1 MKLKYYL
8 RGLGIGIIV
17 TTVILMISF
26 GKREAKLSDEE
37 IISRAEVLGMVMP
50 EESSEIDETNTP
62 ETDETEPDVLPE
74 SEQEP
79 GIPEDTQAG
88 DMPQVP
94 EDTQVGD
101 MPQVPE
107 DTQIGDIPPE
117 SESEPEIPE
126 DTSAGT
132 QQGAAGQDGV
142 PTQAGEG
149 IYRLVIEKGDVCRIV
164 CEKLAAAGVVSD
176 AEALRRYLFE
186 IGYASNISVGMY
198 DIPYGAA
205 NEEIASI
212 LQAGPLEIEN

>member
-50 EESSEIDETNTP
+50 EESSETE
-62 ETDETEPDVLPE
+62 ETETDVLPE
-74 SEQEP
+74 SEQDPE
-79 GIPEDTQAG
+79 IPEDTQTG
-88 DMPQVP
+88 DMPSVP
-94 EDTQVGD
+94 EDTQTGN
-101 MPQVPE
+101 MPPVPG
-107 DTQIGDIPPE
+107 DTQIGDMLPE

-126 DTSAGT
+126 DTSPGT

>member
-26 GKREAKLSDEE
+26 GKREAKLSEEE

-50 EESSEIDETNTP
+50 EESSETEETNASGT
-62 ETDETEPDVLPE
+62 EETETDVLPE
-74 SEQEP
+74 SEQDPE
-79 GIPEDTQAG
+79 IPEDTQTG

-94 EDTQVGD
+94 EDTQTGD
-101 MPQVPE
+101 M
-107 DTQIGDIPPE
+107 PPE
-117 SESEPEIPE
+117 SEQDSEIPE
-126 DTSAGT
+126 DTPAGT